1 MEIEMALKIG
11 NRNQYSFL
19 PPVIDKY
26 VGEDDPVRVYDAF
39 VETLDFEK
47 IGIDINNNK
56 VGNSSYDPKAM
67 MKLLVYGY
75 SYGIRSSR
83 KLERATKHNLSFIWL
98 MGDLKPDHKTI
109 ANYRKNNKKALKEV
123 LVQSAQLCMEL
134 NLIDGNILFLDGSK
148 IRGNSSINKTRTKE
162 GLEKQLKHDK
172 ENINPHDVFFDMF
185 NLPNVFGITQ
195 SHKAKM
201 VLMQSLWACGTFA
214 SAFDL
219 KEKIDQA
226 TGKRTFERTGKFI
239 SDKAVCRYPIKVF
252 VHDECSMYSQ
262 QMLDYVLK
270 DTNYS
275 GKIIFM
281 GERLPM

>member
-1 MEIEMALKIG
+1 MALKIG

-98 MGDLKPDHKTI
+98 MGDLKPDHI
-109 ANYRKNNKKALKEV
+109 
-123 LVQSAQLCMEL
+123 
-134 NLIDGNILFLDGSK
+134 
-148 IRGNSSINKTRTKE
+148 
-162 GLEKQLKHDK
+162 
-172 ENINPHDVFFDMF
+172 
-185 NLPNVFGITQ
+185 
-195 SHKAKM
+195 
-201 VLMQSLWACGTFA
+201 
-214 SAFDL
+214 
-219 KEKIDQA
+219 
-226 TGKRTFERTGKFI
+226 
-239 SDKAVCRYPIKVF
+239 
-252 VHDECSMYSQ
+252 
-262 QMLDYVLK
+262 
-270 DTNYS
+270 
-275 GKIIFM
+275 
-281 GERLPM
+281 